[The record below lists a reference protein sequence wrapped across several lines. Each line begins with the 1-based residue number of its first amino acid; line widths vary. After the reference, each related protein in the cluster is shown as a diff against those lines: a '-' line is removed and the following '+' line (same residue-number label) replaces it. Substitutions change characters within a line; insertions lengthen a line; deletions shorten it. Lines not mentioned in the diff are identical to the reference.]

1 MQVTLIQIL
10 VALASSAAAF
20 QQPQLLH
27 KTRFTTRLCST
38 PVKDLPLPPQ
48 KGGVGRRVRDLVGYM
63 KDPDGF
69 IRTRSNE
76 LGPIFRMYYFFKP
89 VVVVGGQEGVNE
101 FAGEREIQSKVITS
115 DMPDPFKELHTKW
128 GALNMDPTDEIY
140 QQARAMF
147 RDVLTTSDALNS
159 HTKTL
164 EPFVEEYVEDL
175 VQRVKEDPDQEFF
188 LVPELKDFCLQAF
201 SKIFTGKGLTPE
213 QVQMYI
219 DYNNAL
225 LSLSKRSKG
234 FEKGKEAL
242 ETLKAENIERFAAL
256 EDLPEDAPGKFLHSK
271 LTGREG
277 FEDPD
282 RIGVATLL
290 FVWAAYAESAALVC
304 DAMVLLLQES
314 KVGARDGIVA
324 ELQRV
329 SSSPSSSSSSKQDY
343 KFWKSMKYT
352 VGVLRETLRLRPPS
366 ASVPRYGDEDF
377 ALQGYRVP
385 ARLAVIM
392 DPRYGNVDPNVFVE
406 PLRFEPNRWVKNK
419 SGSSSSCPFAGT
431 ALSLGKGSFFPG
443 SYGAHQCPG
452 IGLSELV
459 CSMLLAKISNRFE
472 SWSLSGSGLSKDGD
486 VQYVTIPIKIPNDNL
501 GFKFKLAETDT
512 TKKTKDEEALI
523 AC

>member
-1 MQVTLIQIL
+1 MKVTVIHVL

-20 QQPQLLH
+20 QQPPVLP
-27 KTRFTTRLCST
+27 KTRFTTSLRGT
-38 PVKDLPLPPQ
+38 PVNNLPLPPQ
-48 KGGVGRRVRDLVGYM
+48 KGGVGRRIRDLVGYM

-76 LGPIFRMYYFFKP
+76 LGPVFRMYYFFKP

-128 GALNMDPTDEIY
+128 GALNLDPTDEIY

-164 EPFVEEYVEDL
+164 EPFVDEYVEGL
-175 VQRVKEDPDQEFF
+175 VQRVKDDPDQEFF

-225 LSLSKRSKG
+225 LSLSKLSKG

-256 EDLPEDAPGKFLHSK
+256 ANLPEDAPGKFLHSK

-282 RIGVATLL
+282 RIGAVTML

-304 DAMVLLLQES
+304 DALVLLLQES
-314 KVGARDGIVA
+314 EVGARDGIVA
-324 ELQRV
+324 ELQRA
-329 SSSPSSSSSSKQDY
+329 SSSSSSKQDY
-343 KFWKSMKYT
+343 KFWSSMKYT

-377 ALQGYRVP
+377 ALQGYRIP
-385 ARLAVIM
+385 ARLAVIL

-419 SGSSSSCPFAGT
+419 SGSSSCPFAGT
-431 ALSLGKGSFFPG
+431 ALSLKKGSFFPG

-472 SWSLSGSGLSKDGD
+472 SWSLSGSGLSKEGD
-486 VQYVTIPIKIPNDNL
+486 VQYVTIPIKIPNDKL
-501 GFKFKLAETDT
+501 GFKFKLAEIDT
-512 TKKTKDEEALI
+512 TKKVTDEEAVV
-523 AC
+523 AYSR